1 MCIRDSLRTG
11 VSREGWPV
19 EKPTTV
25 LSTAEAV
32 SVSTSIALASA
43 YFPARSDGL
52 RDVAGHLL
60 GVVRKDDPADA
71 DRLRGY
77 WDAVVHRRAK
87 EGAAPWRTLWD
98 QRDELA

>member
-1 MCIRDSLRTG
+1 MGSEMCIRDS
-11 VSREGWPV
+11 
-19 EKPTTV
+19 
-25 LSTAEAV
+25 AEAV

-43 YFPARSDGL
+43 YFPSRSDGL